1 MIVVMKEKA
10 SVSDIARVISKIES
24 FGIQPHPSRGAHQ
37 TVIGVVGAA
46 GSGLESELSTIE
58 QLPGVDQIMPITK
71 SFKLVSREFK
81 PESTVVRVNG
91 ISVGGKDIVV
101 MAGPCAVESQEQ
113 IVATARGVRKAGAR
127 VLRGGAFKPRTSPYS
142 FQGHGENGLKML
154 LEAKRETGLA
164 IVTEVISPDLVPLV
178 AKYADILQVGA
189 RNMQNYALLEAVGR
203 IRKPVLLKRGLMSTV
218 EELLLAAEYVLSNG
232 NGSVM
237 LCERGI
243 RTFEKA
249 TRNTLDISAIPV
261 IKHSSHLPVVVDPSH
276 ATGHRE
282 YISATAKAAVAAG
295 ADAIIVEV
303 HPSPDEALSDGSQ
316 SLTLPEFE
324 SLMKEL
330 APVAQAVGRRL
341 VLDG

>member
-1 MIVVMKEKA
+1 MIVVMKRKA
-10 SVSDIARVISKIES
+10 SVSDIARVISRIES
-24 FGIQPHPSRGAHQ
+24 LGLKPHPSRGAHQ
-37 TVIGVVGAA
+37 TIIGVVGSD
-46 GSGLESELSTIE
+46 GSGLESELASLE
-58 QLPGVDQIMPITK
+58 LMPGVEQALPVAK

-81 PESTVVRVNG
+81 PDPTVVKVNG
-91 ISVGGKDIVV
+91 ISVGGPDLVV
-101 MAGPCAVESQEQ
+101 IAGPCAVESLEQ
-113 IVATARGVRKAGAR
+113 IVATAKGVRDAGAR

-142 FQGHGENGLKML
+142 FQGHGEKGLEML
-154 LEAKRETGLA
+154 LEAKRATGLA
-164 IVTEVISPDLVPLV
+164 IVTEVMSPELVPLV

-232 NGSVM
+232 NGAVM

-249 TRNTLDISAIPV
+249 TRNTLDIAAVSV

-282 YISATAKAAVAAG
+282 YVASAAKAAVAAG
-295 ADAIIVEV
+295 ADAIMVEV
-303 HPSPDEALSDGSQ
+303 HPAPEEAMSDGEQ
-316 SLTLPEFE
+316 SLSLDEFRD
-324 SLMKEL
+324 MMREL
-330 APVAQAVGRRL
+330 VPIASAVGRRL
-341 VLDG
+341 AASP